1 MKPFRPKGGVRM
13 NKYEMMFIVK
23 ATMEADAIKKTA
35 DNIKKIVTDNKG
47 KVVEFNELG
56 EKTLAYPIKKE
67 INGYYYVMQIEADNN
82 AVSELNRKASINE
95 NILRHLIIRLDEE

>member
-1 MKPFRPKGGVRM
+1 MK
-13 NKYEMMFIVK
+13 KYEVMFIVK
-23 ATMEADAIKKTA
+23 STNESDVVKKTA
-35 DNIKKIVTDNKG
+35 EAMKGYVTENKG

-67 INGYYYVMQIEADNN
+67 ISGYYYVMQIEADNN